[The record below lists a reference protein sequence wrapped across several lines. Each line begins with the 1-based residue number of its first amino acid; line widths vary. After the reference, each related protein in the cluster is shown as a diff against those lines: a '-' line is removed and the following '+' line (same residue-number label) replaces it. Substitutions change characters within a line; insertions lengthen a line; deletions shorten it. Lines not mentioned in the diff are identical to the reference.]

1 MINRILH
8 GCLFIRNF
16 SSHVQLDISPIR
28 CNRKLTSSLRSLVR
42 LRFFTWDVKLNTQRD
57 APYVHSTMYYTLYNG
72 RVSGVE
78 TQALKFIIHDYC
90 CCFFQVLYCET
101 PCNPTNILTD
111 LEEFAKL
118 GKSLGII
125 TMVDSTFASPFNQ
138 TPIKQGID
146 VVIHSWYEH
155 LFCSLFLWIRIFQ
168 KGLFSNQQKIT
179 QRVTKTH
186 FIFPTYSYM
195 Y

>member
-1 MINRILH
+1 M
-8 GCLFIRNF
+8 CY
-16 SSHVQLDISPIR
+16 P
-28 CNRKLTSSLRSLVR
+28 
-42 LRFFTWDVKLNTQRD
+42 
-57 APYVHSTMYYTLYNG
+57 LYNR
-72 RVSGVE
+72 RVLELEFHHVFPGVE
-78 TQALKFIIHDYC
+78 TQALIFIIRYYC
-90 CCFFQVLYCET
+90 FIFQVLYCET

-155 LFCSLFLWIRIFQ
+155 LLSSL
-168 KGLFSNQQKIT
+168 
-179 QRVTKTH
+179 V
-186 FIFPTYSYM
+186 
-195 Y
+195 